1 MTRRPAA
8 DKAIAVQGLTRTYG
22 AGADAF
28 SAVRGLDLEIAHGSV
43 HALLGVNGAG
53 KTSTMEVIEGLA
65 PATSGEVRV
74 LGLHPVADR
83 PEVRRRSGVLLQRTG
98 FVGDLT
104 VAETLQMWATTV
116 TAPRPLE
123 ESLEMLDLRGR
134 RDVAARNLS
143 GGELRRLDLAC
154 TLMGRPEVVMLDE
167 PTTGLDPESRRAVW
181 DLISGLRD
189 EGGTVLLTTHFLDEA
204 EQLADQVSIMRA
216 GRIVREGTLPQIV
229 AGEPSTIGFTTLDR
243 DLPDMPD
250 LTDLPAEVRHDRGRT
265 DVRTTDLQPTL
276 SALMRWADDHHVTL
290 AGLTVSS
297 PSLEAVFL
305 RIARDED
312 TDDLA
317 VPTDSTLEGALR

>member
-8 DKAIAVQGLTRTYG
+8 DTAIAVQGLTRTYG
-22 AGADAF
+22 AGVDAF
-28 SAVRGLDLEIAHGSV
+28 TAVRGLDLEIPRGAI

-104 VAETLQMWATTV
+104 VAETLHVWATTV

-216 GRIVREGTLPQIV
+216 GRIVREGTVPQIV
-229 AGEPSTIGFTTLDR
+229 AGEPSTIGFTTLDS
-243 DLPDMPD
+243 DLP
-250 LTDLPAEVRHDRGRT
+250 DLPAEVRHDRGRT
-265 DVRTTDLQPTL
+265 EVRTPDLQPTL

-290 AGLTVSS
+290 AGLAVSS
-297 PSLEAVFL
+297 PSLETVFL
-305 RIARDED
+305 RIAREDD